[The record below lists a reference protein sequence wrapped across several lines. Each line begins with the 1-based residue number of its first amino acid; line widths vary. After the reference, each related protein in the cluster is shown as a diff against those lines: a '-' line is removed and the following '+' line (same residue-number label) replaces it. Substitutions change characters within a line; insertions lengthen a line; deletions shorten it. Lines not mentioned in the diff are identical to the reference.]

1 MYRIYQ
7 VQKEETLDQIAKN
20 FDVTANL
27 LRELNGFSNDYVVR
41 EGERIIVPREPSTF
55 SRYVV
60 KKGDT
65 LYSLAHKHGVTVAQ
79 LAMLN
84 GLDDDDYLYVDQVLV
99 VPKENTEFYI
109 TEDNDTLTKVASYFQ
124 TTPKVLVE
132 QNKTIYLMPEQL
144 IIYKK
149 EKI

>member
-1 MYRIYQ
+1 M
-7 VQKEETLDQIAKN
+7 
-20 FDVTANL
+20 
-27 LRELNGFSNDYVVR
+27 
-41 EGERIIVPREPSTF
+41 
-55 SRYVV
+55 
-60 KKGDT
+60 
-65 LYSLAHKHGVTVAQ
+65 TVAQ

>member
-65 LYSLAHKHGVTVAQ
+65 LYSLAQKHGVTVAQ
-79 LAMLN
+79 
-84 GLDDDDYLYVDQVLV
+84 
-99 VPKENTEFYI
+99 FYI

>member
-7 VQKEETLDQIAKN
+7 VQKSETLEQIAKN
-20 FDVTANL
+20 FDVTTNL
-27 LRELNGFSNDYVVR
+27 LRELNGFTDDYVVR
-41 EGERIIVPREPSTF
+41 EGERIIVPRESAMF
-55 SRYVV
+55 SRYIV

-65 LYSLAHKHGVTVAQ
+65 LYGIAQKYGITAIQ

-84 GLDDDDYLYVDQVLV
+84 GLDSDDYLYVDQVLI
-99 VPKENTEFYI
+99 VPKENVEFYI

-124 TTPKVLVE
+124 TTPKVVVD
-132 QNKTIYLMPEQL
+132 QNKTIYLLPEQL
-144 IIYKK
+144 IIHKK

>member
-41 EGERIIVPREPSTF
+41 EGERIIVPRESSTF

-65 LYSLAHKHGVTVAQ
+65 LYSLAQKHGVTVAQ

>member
-1 MYRIYQ
+1 MYQIYQ
-7 VQKEETLDQIAKN
+7 VQKSETLEQIAKS

-27 LRELNGFSNDYVVR
+27 LRELNGFSNGYVVR
-41 EGERIIVPREPSTF
+41 EGERIIVPRDQSTF

-65 LYSLAHKHGVTVAQ
+65 LYSLAQKYGVTVAQ

-132 QNKTIYLMPEQL
+132 QNKTVYLTPEQL
-144 IIYKK
+144 MIYKK